1 MAASCKYMED
11 IPLFGNESTKAHKT
25 KDEKLYYGDEEI
37 VSREKTTRKALYVLT
52 ALVVACAAVFGYLSY
67 NSYVNDVSMSQQ
79 ISDLSLS
86 VQSSFAV
93 LSEKVEAL
101 GRRITGL
108 EEKTTQL
115 EQETAENKAEIQKTQ
130 NEVTTI
136 KNTQEEM
143 QQLQITSKDAEQIAS
158 NWVAAN
164 IQGITIPHREW
175 DFKNGKYYV
184 YTFSVDNNSSAK
196 RVGEEIV
203 SVTETDEGFLV
214 KMILTFKGFTFT
226 NDKLHWEVGILVDH
240 KGIATQKYI
249 NFAY

>member
-37 VSREKTTRKALYVLT
+37 VSREKTTRRALYVLT

-136 KNTQEEM
+136 KNTQEGM
-143 QQLQITSKDAEQIAS
+143 QITSTDAEQIAT
-158 NWVAAN
+158 NWIAAN

-175 DFKNGKYYV
+175 DFKDGKYYV
-184 YTFSVDNNSSAK
+184 YTFSVDNTSSAK
-196 RVGEEIV
+196 RVEEELV

-214 KMILTFKGFTFT
+214 KMMLTFKGFTFT